1 MFTEVD
7 SVDEAVELANAST
20 YSLASAVWTKDIHVA
35 FDITSRI
42 RAGTILKGFVS
53 TCATSKC
60 HLLLPRYLQHQR
72 SILPPR
78 VTVRTRR
85 SRVSRSTFMQK
96 TMDVNDSHLSGSS
109 GYGRFNVEDFTDHRV
124 VVVHPKGPKP
134 YPLLGPF

>member
-72 SILPPR
+72 PILPPR
-78 VTVRTRR
+78 VTIRTRR
-85 SRVSRSTFMQK
+85 SRVSNSTFMQK
-96 TMDVNDSHLSGSS
+96 IMYVNDSSFSGSS

-124 VVVHPKGPKP
+124 VVVHTKGPKP

>member
-42 RAGTILKGFVS
+42 RAGTIMKKLNS
-53 TCATSKC
+53 MCATSKQN
-60 HLLLPRYLQHQR
+60 LLFFRHFQYQWP
-72 SILPPR
+72 ILPPR

-96 TMDVNDSHLSGSS
+96 TMDVNDSPLSGSS
-109 GYGRFNVEDFTDHRV
+109 GHGRFNVEDFTDHRV

>member
-42 RAGTILKGFVS
+42 RAGTILKGFVP
-53 TCATSKC
+53 TCATSKY
-60 HLLLPRYLQHQR
+60 HLSLPRYLQHQR
-72 SILPPR
+72 PILPPR

-96 TMDVNDSHLSGSS
+96 TMDVNDSPLSGSS